1 MRSNHFFWEKSLWY
15 ITENFKNL
23 DKILWIV
30 LTNTR
35 SVNLEIYQIFQM
47 WSPPESF
54 FQNISSNW
62 SLTFWYIFKF
72 QMTVSVG
79 LIQSCFRMRHFYHI
93 KSYSQQ
99 NYQIKQQ
106 YPHWPKNIFQMFQN
120 NCLAKAGRH
129 LTKILFRYLKDNFF
143 ANQMWCV
150 ARFGT
155 ICSI

>member
-35 SVNLEIYQIFQM
+35 SVNLEIYQIFQI
-47 WSPPESF
+47 WSPPKSF
-54 FQNISSNW
+54 FENISINW
-62 SLTFWYIFKF
+62 SFTFWYIFKF
-72 QMTVSVG
+72 QMTASVG
-79 LIQSCFRMRHFYHI
+79 LIQSCFRKGHFYHI